1 MNDQQKINALTQ
13 FFSWFGGVASYLGI
27 STQDLVCIV
36 VGAVSVLISILS
48 FVWGRI
54 DAANKRRQEERRTAA
69 YENYLRVRS
78 GRPPT
83 SSEDDDATQYTSLP
97 AEESEA

>member
-1 MNDQQKINALTQ
+1 MNDQQKINIFTQ
-13 FFSWFGGVASYLGI
+13 FFSWFGGLASYLGI
-27 STQDLVCIV
+27 STQDLVCIA
-36 VGAVSVLISILS
+36 VGAVSVLISVLS

-54 DAANKRRQEERRTAA
+54 DAANKRRQEERRTTA

-83 SSEDDDATQYTSLP
+83 SSE
-97 AEESEA
+97 ESEA